1 MTTHVTTRNPVRS
14 DVLDTAGH
22 PVATPSTGRGSR
34 AWAIAGIGSAL
45 LGAGTIVTSS
55 MVDTVYLEKYAG
67 TTTGMAADLQ
77 DKAPVMFAFHSIA
90 MLGAVLMVVF
100 AAGLF
105 RRLCAAMPD
114 SIAPTVAFAGLAG
127 TAVVS
132 VLGAGLDTEF
142 MMPLAQKDGLVD
154 DATGAMYNHWIG
166 TIPWLWVL
174 AGLAGLALFSA
185 ARQGVLP
192 RWIGRVGLVLGGLTV
207 LLGISPQEYM
217 SGVTGVLWLL
227 VTAVGFTVGDRA
239 HRAAVR

>member
-1 MTTHVTTRNPVRS
+1 MTTSVTTHNPVRS
-14 DVLDTAGH
+14 DVLDTTTG
-22 PVATPSTGRGSR
+22 PTRVRPSARTGR
-34 AWAIAGIGSAL
+34 AWAVAGIGSAV
-45 LGAGTIVTSS
+45 AGMATIATSS
-55 MVDTVYLEKYAG
+55 MVDTVYLEKYQG
-67 TTTGMAADLQ
+67 TTAGIAGDLQ
-77 DKAPVMFAFHSIA
+77 DKAPVMFAFHSIT

-105 RRLCAAMPD
+105 RRLRTALPD

-142 MMPLAQKDGLVD
+142 MMAFGQGDGVVD
-154 DATGAMYNHWIG
+154 DANAAMYNHWIG

-185 ARQGVLP
+185 FRQGVVP
-192 RWIGRVGLVLGGLTV
+192 RWIGLVGLVLGGLTV
-207 LLGISPQEYM
+207 LLGISPLEYM

-227 VTAVGFTVGDRA
+227 TTAVGITLGDR
-239 HRAAVR
+239 RYRTTTR

>member
-1 MTTHVTTRNPVRS
+1 MTTHVTTHNPVRS
-14 DVLDTAGH
+14 DLNSTEHVEVR
-22 PVATPSTGRGSR
+22 PATRTSR
-34 AWAIAGIGSAL
+34 TWALAGIGSAL
-45 LGAGTIVTSS
+45 LGAGTIVTTS
-55 MVDTVYLEKYAG
+55 MVDTVYTAEFEG
-67 TTTGMAADLQ
+67 TTTGIAADLQ

-90 MLGAVLMVVF
+90 MTGAVLMIVF

-105 RRLCAAMPD
+105 RRLRAAMPD

-132 VLGAGLDTEF
+132 VMGAGLDTEY
-142 MMPLAQKDGLVD
+142 MMAFAQGDGIVD
-154 DATGAMYNHWIG
+154 DANAAMYNHWIG

-185 ARQGVLP
+185 ARQGVVP

-207 LLGISPQEYM
+207 VLGISPLEYM

-227 VTAVGFTVGDRA
+227 TTALGFTLGDR
-239 HRAAVR
+239 RYRTSTR

>member
-1 MTTHVTTRNPVRS
+1 MTTHVTTHNPVRS
-14 DVLDTAGH
+14 DLNGAEHVEAR
-22 PVATPSTGRGSR
+22 PATRTSR
-34 AWAIAGIGSAL
+34 TWALAGIGSAL
-45 LGAGTIVTSS
+45 LGAGTIVTTS
-55 MVDTVYLEKYAG
+55 MVDTVYTAEFEG
-67 TTTGMAADLQ
+67 TTTGIAADLQ

-90 MLGAVLMVVF
+90 MTGAVLMIVF

-105 RRLCAAMPD
+105 RRLRAAMPD

-132 VLGAGLDTEF
+132 VMGAGLDTEY
-142 MMPLAQKDGLVD
+142 MMAFAQGDGIVD
-154 DATGAMYNHWIG
+154 DANAAMYNHWIG

-185 ARQGVLP
+185 ARQGVVP

-207 LLGISPQEYM
+207 VLGISPLEYM

-227 VTAVGFTVGDRA
+227 TTALGFTLGDR
-239 HRAAVR
+239 RYRTSTR

>member
-1 MTTHVTTRNPVRS
+1 MTTHVTTHNPVRS
-14 DVLDTAGH
+14 DLNGTEHVEVR
-22 PVATPSTGRGSR
+22 PATHTSR
-34 AWAIAGIGSAL
+34 TWALAGIGSAL
-45 LGAGTIVTSS
+45 LGAGTIVTTS
-55 MVDTVYLEKYAG
+55 MVDTVYTAEFEG
-67 TTTGMAADLQ
+67 TTTGIAADLQ

-90 MLGAVLMVVF
+90 MTGAVLMIVF

-105 RRLCAAMPD
+105 RRLRAAMPD

-132 VLGAGLDTEF
+132 VMGAGLDTEY
-142 MMPLAQKDGLVD
+142 MMAFAQGDGIVD
-154 DATGAMYNHWIG
+154 DANAAMYNHWIG

-185 ARQGVLP
+185 ARQGVVP

-207 LLGISPQEYM
+207 VLGISPLEYM

-227 VTAVGFTVGDRA
+227 TTALGFTLGDR
-239 HRAAVR
+239 RYRTSTR

>member
-1 MTTHVTTRNPVRS
+1 MTTHVTTHNPVRS
-14 DVLDTAGH
+14 DLNGTEHVEVR
-22 PVATPSTGRGSR
+22 PATRTGRS
-34 AWAIAGIGSAL
+34 WALAGIGSAL
-45 LGAGTIVTSS
+45 LGAGTIVTTS
-55 MVDTVYLEKYAG
+55 MVDTVYTAEFEG
-67 TTTGMAADLQ
+67 TTTGIAADLQ

-90 MLGAVLMVVF
+90 MTGAVLMIVF

-105 RRLCAAMPD
+105 RRLRAAMPD

-132 VLGAGLDTEF
+132 VMGAGLDTEY
-142 MMPLAQKDGLVD
+142 MMAFAQGDGIVD
-154 DATGAMYNHWIG
+154 DANAAMYNHWIG

-185 ARQGVLP
+185 ARQGVVP

-207 LLGISPQEYM
+207 VLGISPLEYM

-227 VTAVGFTVGDRA
+227 TTALGFTLGDR
-239 HRAAVR
+239 RYRTSTR

>member
-1 MTTHVTTRNPVRS
+1 MTTHVTTHNPVRS
-14 DVLDTAGH
+14 DLNGTEHVEVR
-22 PVATPSTGRGSR
+22 PATRTSR
-34 AWAIAGIGSAL
+34 TWALAGIGSAL
-45 LGAGTIVTSS
+45 LGAGTIVTTS
-55 MVDTVYLEKYAG
+55 MVDTVYTAEFEG
-67 TTTGMAADLQ
+67 TTTGIAADLQ

-90 MLGAVLMVVF
+90 MTGAVLMIVF

-105 RRLCAAMPD
+105 RRLRAAMPD

-132 VLGAGLDTEF
+132 VMGAGLDTEY
-142 MMPLAQKDGLVD
+142 MMAFAQGDGIVD
-154 DATGAMYNHWIG
+154 DANAAMYNHWIG

-185 ARQGVLP
+185 ARQGVVP

-207 LLGISPQEYM
+207 VLGISPLEYM

-227 VTAVGFTVGDRA
+227 TTALGFTLGDR
-239 HRAAVR
+239 RDRTSTR

>member
-1 MTTHVTTRNPVRS
+1 MTTHVTTHNPVRS
-14 DVLDTAGH
+14 DLNGTEHVEVR
-22 PVATPSTGRGSR
+22 PATRTSR
-34 AWAIAGIGSAL
+34 TWALAGIGSAL
-45 LGAGTIVTSS
+45 LGAGTIVTTS
-55 MVDTVYLEKYAG
+55 MVDTVYTAEFEG
-67 TTTGMAADLQ
+67 TTTGIAADLQ

-90 MLGAVLMVVF
+90 MTGAVLMIVF

-105 RRLCAAMPD
+105 RRLRAAMPD

-132 VLGAGLDTEF
+132 VMGAGLDTEY
-142 MMPLAQKDGLVD
+142 MMAFAQGDGIVD
-154 DATGAMYNHWIG
+154 DANAAMYNHWIG

-185 ARQGVLP
+185 ARQGVVP

-207 LLGISPQEYM
+207 VLGISPLEYM

-227 VTAVGFTVGDRA
+227 TTALGFTLGDR
-239 HRAAVR
+239 RYRTSTR